1 MEARRSAARV
11 VVAVAALLLS
21 LGLGGCPSDGLVSAV
36 PVQWKMLIVQSGSG
50 QSQLALYSF
59 PKGTVEN
66 PDVYA
71 SANGGPLEGT
81 VAAIAQF
88 RSMLFL
94 VQPDRQRIVVL
105 DAATFRSVAQV
116 PTAPHTPVGIC
127 FANAT
132 TGYIAYSDST
142 VGILDVT
149 VFQVVGTITVGHAP
163 RGIAAMGNRVAV
175 CNQADGTVS
184 IIDTRTNAVVAV
196 VPVAP
201 YPTFV
206 GGGSDPATSFAI
218 VSLGSGKLSAAES
231 PSAAMLTFYD
241 PFAGSVG
248 AQIELAQLYR
258 DALATVPRGLITTP
272 SATAFVLLDSEVQMA
287 DMAGQRMLGTI
298 LPSAAA
304 GGTYDFARN
313 LVILWT
319 TDESGTTV
327 IALDPASGQEKGRAT
342 VPVTFQLA
350 AGL

>member
-1 MEARRSAARV
+1 MEARRSAVRTV
-11 VVAVAALLLS
+11 VVGAALLLS
-21 LGLGGCPSDGLVSAV
+21 LGLWGCPSDGLVSAV
-36 PVQWKMLIVQSGSG
+36 PVQWKMLIVQSSSG
-50 QSQLALYSF
+50 RSQLALYSF

-71 SANGGPLEGT
+71 SANGVPLDGSVT
-81 VAAIAQF
+81 AIAQF

-149 VFQVVGTITVGHAP
+149 VFQVVGTITVGHTP

-218 VSLGSGKLSAAES
+218 VSLGNGKLSTEP

-272 SATAFVLLDSEVQMA
+272 AATAFVLLDGEVQMA
-287 DMAGQRMLGTI
+287 DIAGQRLLGTI
-298 LPSAAA
+298 LPSAPV
-304 GGTYDFARN
+304 GGAYDFARN
-313 LVILWT
+313 LVLLWT

-342 VPVTFQLA
+342 VPVTFQVA